1 MLPDAALANPE
12 PAIRRTPTS
21 LTTPRRLTGCAAA
34 LAGAL
39 ATFSMPA
46 ALADEPPER
55 AARADLSP
63 ALVQTLA
70 PILADWI
77 ARSRDAAIQQ
87 GVEEMP
93 AAIRGAL
100 AGYVPDE
107 TLSRARWRIGG
118 GSEMSLQQNVFAF
131 GDVPAITLDYVIVF
145 SDEKAALEDPKL
157 WAHELKH
164 VMQFATWGV
173 GGFATRYLGDYEAV
187 EKEAADYRWEFMKL
201 RGLTPPPAPVR

>member
-1 MLPDAALANPE
+1 VLV
-12 PAIRRTPTS
+12 
-21 LTTPRRLTGCAAA
+21 
-34 LAGAL
+34 GAL
-39 ATFSMPA
+39 AAFSTA

-55 AARADLSP
+55 PARADLSP
-63 ALVQTLA
+63 VLVQTIA

-77 ARSRDAAIQQ
+77 ARSRDAAVQQ
-87 GVEEMP
+87 GVTEIP

-100 AGYVPDE
+100 AGYVPDA
-107 TLSRARWRIGG
+107 TLSRVRWRIGG
-118 GSEMSLQQNVFAF
+118 GSDMSLQQNVFAF
-131 GDVPAITLDYVIVF
+131 GDVPAITLDYVVVF

-164 VMQFATWGV
+164 VMQFASWGV
-173 GGFATRYLGDYEAV
+173 AGFATRYLGDYEAV